1 MAYERLLLVSHL
13 HFGHC
18 NHPQVY
24 HPILSYEPS
33 ESGLSADLVQGRNIL
48 CTLTAQDAYQAG
60 QMPSSHWRE
69 VLSRKAIQEGFF
81 KQLERKKMP
90 KASVTSFWRDMV
102 SKYSN
107 LSRLSPL
114 ARLPCADRQAASSS
128 TYRGTIAIAGKA
140 SALLASSATAED
152 TQRASGSRTVTSTSA
167 VVQCPTDR
175 RHKSPET
182 AQLGKRKRSVSPRP
196 QRSARSDPETNLK
209 TSRRVTKTDRQAS
222 SSYAVG
228 GSARSKANC
237 RYDPDFHKSDA
248 C

>member
-1 MAYERLLLVSHL
+1 
-13 HFGHC
+13 
-18 NHPQVY
+18 
-24 HPILSYEPS
+24 
-33 ESGLSADLVQGRNIL
+33 
-48 CTLTAQDAYQAG
+48 
-60 QMPSSHWRE
+60 MPSSHWRE

-114 ARLPCADRQAASSS
+114 ARLPSPDRQAASTN

-209 TSRRVTKTDRQAS
+209 TSDVSPRQIDKPAAAMPS
-222 SSYAVG
+222 EVLRAAKQTAGMTRTFTSLTHADTQS
-228 GSARSKANC
+228 RQW
-237 RYDPDFHKSDA
+237 
-248 C
+248 